1 MESDLCMFIIVLSKD
16 LKEKLLSQGFKMLS
30 EDKDKSTFIFD
41 KNIKFNFNNVD
52 KKDFLF
58 SNKLTF

>member
-1 MESDLCMFIIVLSKD
+1 MFIIVLSKD